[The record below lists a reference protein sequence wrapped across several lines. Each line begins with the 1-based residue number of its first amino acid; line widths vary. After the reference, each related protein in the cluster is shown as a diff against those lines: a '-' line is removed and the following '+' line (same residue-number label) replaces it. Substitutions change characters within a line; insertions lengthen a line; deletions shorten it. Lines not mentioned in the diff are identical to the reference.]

1 MYIVVISLSSYSSF
15 FFLFTFQCFSSVCFL
30 LFFDVFALHSI
41 TKKTMIISKYHSN
54 ITLTQDYQTA
64 VSIGGKTSILAY
76 ALQPYTLKLLDH
88 ILNILEFLTVCA
100 TFLKPPCYVICDK
113 FLCFVVVLIAF
124 NGFLFSLTKFLFKV
138 YISTIKK

>member
-1 MYIVVISLSSYSSF
+1 ML
-15 FFLFTFQCFSSVCFL
+15 LFDFPRILHFSFSSLFNFFL
-30 LFFDVFALHSI
+30 LFVFFFSLMFSAFHLI
-41 TKKTMIISKYHSN
+41 TKKTMILSKYHSN
-54 ITLTQDYQTA
+54 MALIRDYQRA
-64 VSIGGKTSILAY
+64 VSIWKKTLILAC
-76 ALQPYTLKLLDH
+76 ASQPYTLKLLDH